1 MPAAGRVVALC
12 DCYEKQME
20 LALKNNGS
28 PKWSTY
34 QDYRRMIDQENL
46 DAVIVATTD
55 QNRVLACVLAC
66 QAGLDLYAEKPLT
79 LTIAEGQS
87 LIQAVRKYG
96 RVCQVGTHQR
106 SMQPNRFAAD
116 LIREGAIGKVHTV
129 LRDNTRPQK
138 NTQACQRRLS
148 RKDWTGTS
156 GRDRRPCDPTTSG
169 CT

>member
-1 MPAAGRVVALC
+1 
-12 DCYEKQME
+12 
-20 LALKNNGS
+20 
-28 PKWSTY
+28 
-34 QDYRRMIDQENL
+34 MIDQENL

-66 QAGLDLYAEKPLT
+66 QARLDLYAEKPLT

-129 LRDNTRPQK
+129 LAQQCRPK
-138 NTQACQRRLS
+138 KIHRHARGGCPER
-148 RKDWTGTS
+148 TGLGPLVGT
-156 GRDRRPCDPTTSG
+156 GARATLQPVAAPENG
-169 CT
+169 HVPGLGGMA